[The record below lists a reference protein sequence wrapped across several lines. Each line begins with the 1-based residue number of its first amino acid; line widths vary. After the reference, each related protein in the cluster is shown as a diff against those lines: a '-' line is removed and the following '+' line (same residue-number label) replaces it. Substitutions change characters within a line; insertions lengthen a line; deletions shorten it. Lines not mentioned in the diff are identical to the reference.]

1 MLRLILFCSLFFP
14 YSHAALSSASK
25 QPPFGTQMP
34 SCIQD
39 GGIAAPFQP
48 ESGCHKKDGLRPVA
62 LSLTPSIPLL
72 CQGVR
77 KKSPYYIVNT

>member
-1 MLRLILFCSLFFP
+1 MLRLILFCSLFSLIHMLLFP
-14 YSHAALSSASK
+14 LLK
-25 QPPFGTQMP
+25 QPPFGIQMP

-39 GGIAAPFQP
+39 GGRAAHFQP
-48 ESGCHKKDGLRPVA
+48 ESGCCKKDGLRSVA

-77 KKSPYYIVNT
+77 KKSLYYIVNT